1 MTWDPLVQGGSFWFG
16 TGLERSG
23 GNDLRV
29 VRIGLHVVR
38 RG

>member
-16 TGLERSG
+16 TGLGSSG
-23 GNDLRV
+23 GMDLLM